1 LRAGTYDA
9 EGRSQGIEAT
19 LHRSG
24 ELPYVERLMDSP
36 LHGQVVIEDVSS
48 DPAQPW
54 HLGLCV
60 SVDERSA
67 RWPGMQIY
75 VTGARVA
82 PASWAGRFRI
92 WRLEDASLTGQDV
105 AGLDIQ
111 ALKLA
116 AAPLLRLTDFDFVR
130 FESKSC
136 GPGANPCTW
145 MELNTDFV
153 RGNELRSTLGSRVDL
168 RGIPFVVEADGERIY
183 VGAFQTGISSIGFPG
198 PGVMVEEIVD
208 AGFAVYPPPNMR
220 PLPPDGRQDARIVK
234 VFTEA
239 GKVAP

>member
-1 LRAGTYDA
+1 M
-9 EGRSQGIEAT
+9 
-19 LHRSG
+19 HRSW
-24 ELPYVERLMDSP
+24 ELTYVERLADSL
-36 LHGQVVIEDVSS
+36 LHGSVVIEEASP

-54 HLGLCV
+54 QLGLCV

-82 PASWAGRFRI
+82 PTGWAGRFRI
-92 WRLEDASLTGQDV
+92 WRLEDTSLTGQDV
-105 AGLDIQ
+105 VGLDIQ

-116 AAPLLRLTDFDFVR
+116 ATPLLRLTDFDFVT
-130 FESKSC
+130 FEAKSC
-136 GPGANPCTW
+136 GPGATPCTW
-145 MELNTDFV
+145 MELNTDFL
-153 RGNELRSTLGSRVDL
+153 RGRELRSQLGSPVDL

-208 AGFAVYPPPNMR
+208 ARLRRLSAAEPPSHSTRR
-220 PLPPDGRQDARIVK
+220 PPGSAHREGLHRGRQGRSVGRI
-234 VFTEA
+234 A
-239 GKVAP
+239 GSGGGRR